1 MDPKF
6 LEFWGNYLLAV
17 SRGQQQME
25 DLNLW
30 MQQGFAGFQQ
40 LNDMFRSF
48 YGLPASKSKSNE
60 FDKAWQSAAAAF
72 STSYK
77 EYFEQ
82 LGWVSRQEFEALAK
96 ENEALQK
103 QVETL
108 ENTVRRLQS
117 RIDGEETV
125 GALQELAEK
134 QSQEFNNLMQT
145 FTEAIEKA
153 TSKDK

>member
-17 SRGQQQME
+17 SRGQQKME

-30 MQQGFAGFQQ
+30 MQQGFEGVQQ
-40 LNDMFRSF
+40 LNDMFRAF
-48 YGLPASKSKSNE
+48 YGLPASKPKSND
-60 FDKAWQSAAAAF
+60 FDKAWHSAAAAF
-72 STSYK
+72 SASYK

-82 LGWVSRQEFEALAK
+82 LGWVSRQEFEEMAK

-108 ENTVRRLQS
+108 ENTVRRLQN
-117 RIDGEETV
+117 RIDSEETV

-134 QSQEFNNLMQT
+134 QSQEFNKLMQNLSD
-145 FTEAIEKA
+145 AVEKA